1 MYNISD
7 AFTTTS
13 DFKEGSGHPISAGAN
28 VYKTIDNMWDILA
41 GVTVTGVKGDKEQ
54 NYRHGNINLTPANI
68 GAIADPAT
76 SGTNGQV
83 LTADGSG
90 GASWQNAQSPLVF
103 DEVPT
108 QGSSNPVKSG
118 GIFSTMGVP
127 RIDTNTGKL
136 YLKGGAAFGGNI
148 DSSPTAGSN
157 NAVASGGTKTYVD
170 NAISTALDGCR
181 IAVFEQTFTGV
192 NVSNVWGSL
201 YESTSVLEIDISS
214 LGLQTVPKFAIV
226 ALKSSG
232 AAVIFT
238 AGTPTT
244 TVIKFRPIR
253 PSAAT
258 GLTIV
263 ATALV
268 LY

>member
-1 MYNISD
+1 MRI
-7 AFTTTS
+7 
-13 DFKEGSGHPISAGAN
+13 K
-28 VYKTIDNMWDILA
+28 
-41 GVTVTGVKGDKEQ
+41 
-54 NYRHGNINLTPANI
+54 NLPSI
-68 GAIADPAT
+68 E
-76 SGTNGQV
+76 SM
-83 LTADGSG
+83 DGSQDALVIEQTDG
-90 GASWQNAQSPLVF
+90 SEDKSRKVSPSQLKQYILNDM

-108 QGSSNPVKSG
+108 QDSNNPVKSG
-118 GIFSTMGVP
+118 GIFSTMAVP
-127 RIDTNTGKL
+127 KYNSSTETE
-136 YLKGGAAFGGNI
+136 YYEGGSAFSGNI
-148 DSSPTAGSN
+148 DSTPTAGSN

-192 NVSNVWGSL
+192 NVSNAWGSL

-258 GLTIV
+258 SLTIV